1 MKELKKTKD
10 NTMIYL
16 ENDELKIAIS
26 EKGAELQSLYN
37 KATQLEYLW
46 SGDPVFWG
54 KKSPV
59 LFPIVGTLKNN
70 QFLHNGERYSLT
82 RHGFARDKDFKL
94 TESSNNRVSLTL
106 DADTETLA
114 QYPFLFRFTIVYEIH
129 KNKLS
134 CSYQIFNIDVQP
146 LYFSVGAHPAFKVPL
161 EDTYQFN
168 DYYLEFGQSE
178 SVGKWPITAE
188 GLIDEN
194 PIPFFHSNNRI
205 NLSKELFYGDA
216 LVFKK
221 LESSSIRLCN
231 DQSKHGFTFSW
242 SEFPFM
248 GIWSAKDAPFV
259 CLEPWCGIAD
269 SVNATGELR
278 EKEGMILLTP
288 GQNTHR
294 TWTIELY

>member
-1 MKELKKTKD
+1 
-10 NTMIYL
+10 MIYL
-16 ENDELKIAIS
+16 ENTELKIAIS
-26 EKGAELQSLYN
+26 EKGAELQTIFN
-37 KATQLEYLW
+37 KETQLEYLW
-46 SGDPVFWG
+46 EGDPAFWG

-70 QFLHNGERYSLT
+70 QFTHNGESYQLS
-82 RHGFARDKDFKL
+82 RHGFARDKNFKI
-94 TESSNNRVSLTL
+94 TESGSHRVCLTL
-106 DADTETLA
+106 DADEETLI
-114 QYPFLFRFTIVYEIH
+114 QYPFLFRFSITYKIK
-129 KNKLS
+129 KNILS
-134 CSYQIFNIDVQP
+134 CTYQIANMDVKP
-146 LYFSVGAHPAFKVPL
+146 MYFSVGAHPAFKVPL
-161 EDTYQFN
+161 EEAFQMK
-168 DYYLEFGQSE
+168 DYYLEFNQSE
-178 SVGKWPITAE
+178 SASKWPITAE

-216 LVFKK
+216 LVFKQ

-231 DQSKHGFTFSW
+231 DQSKHGFTFSCT
-242 SEFPFM
+242 EFPFM
-248 GIWSAKDAPFV
+248 GIWSAKEAPFV

-288 GQNTHR
+288 GQNTER

>member
-1 MKELKKTKD
+1 
-10 NTMIYL
+10 MIYL
-16 ENDELKIAIS
+16 ENTELKIAIS
-26 EKGAELQSLYN
+26 EKGAELQNIYN
-37 KATQLEYLW
+37 KETQLEYLW
-46 SGDPVFWG
+46 DGDPAFWG

-70 QFLHNGERYSLT
+70 QFAHNGENFQLS
-82 RHGFARDKDFKL
+82 RHGFARDKQFKL
-94 TESSNNRVSLTL
+94 TESSSTRVSLTL
-106 DADTETLA
+106 DADAETLA

-134 CSYQIFNIDVQP
+134 CTYQIVNIDVKP

-161 EDTYQFN
+161 EVEFDFSQ
-168 DYYLEFGQSE
+168 YYLEFSQPE
-178 SVGKWPITAE
+178 TAGKWPITAE

-194 PIPFFHSNNRI
+194 PVPFFHSNNRI

-216 LVFKK
+216 LVFKQ

-231 DQSKHGFTFSW
+231 NQSKHGFTFSW
-242 SEFPFM
+242 TEFPFM

-288 GQNTHR
+288 GQSTDR